1 MKKALYFM
9 LALLLLI
16 AGALASLPWLIS
28 ADEIKQALIS
38 QVQQKTGRQL
48 QIQGAVSWSFY
59 PTLGVAIEQVRLLNP
74 SGFPEDATLAV
85 ARGRVGV
92 ALMPLFSRQIQ
103 IEQLELDQP
112 QIHLYQQANGQTN
125 IDDLLTQAAT
135 APKPAA
141 ANTDPGKT
149 TGESAPSAAADYQVR
164 LAGIQIRDGTLSLT
178 KLASQQSYTL
188 NHLQLTTGVLSANQ
202 PLDIQLATDFALD
215 KLQGHLATK
224 ARLHPGA
231 SAKEWSAKSWT
242 LDLRLQPDAAT
253 TLQLTSQADLS
264 LLLPGA
270 GTQQQLRLS
279 PWQWTLQLKSPS
291 LQGQWQNQGN
301 LSVDWGKGDPQLR
314 LDDWQLTGSQQGPAV
329 PPSLAN
335 IQAQGNWR
343 YHAGQ
348 RQLSWQEAKGE
359 LGKLQFQGA
368 LEALLGTIPTIRFN
382 VSSPK
387 IDLAWLG
394 ATPEKST
401 APEKSVMPGKGVA
414 QPSTKSATGEP
425 SSTQEPDLRGL
436 SALNAEGRVAVG
448 RVMGP
453 RLEMTDSK
461 LAIQLQ
467 DGVLKVTDFSAG
479 MYQGV
484 VALTGQ
490 LDGRR
495 VPAHLQLEPKIRAV
509 QIQPL
514 LKEWT
519 GKEPVSG
526 AATIQGKL
534 AMLGLLPQNMRSSV
548 AGDLNLMI
556 QNGAVNGINLAA
568 MLRDA
573 KAALK
578 GQSASGAVR
587 KTDFSA
593 LTADVHLGQAK
604 ASSQNITLMSPLLRV
619 KGRGNTHLLQ
629 ESLDFHFDVSVVGTS
644 KGQGGQD
651 LADLRHLTIPLQIG
665 GSWSKPDYALDMQ
678 SLFKQDLQRQ
688 IQEQI
693 PQKLPG
699 KLGQLFN

>member
-16 AGALASLPWLIS
+16 VGALMSLPWLVS

-112 QIHLYQQANGQTN
+112 QIHLYQQADGQTN

-135 APKPAA
+135 APEPSAPNPVPSNA
-141 ANTDPGKT
+141 
-149 TGESAPSAAADYQVR
+149 TGDSAPPSAAADYQVR

-178 KLASQQSYTL
+178 QMASQQSYTL
-188 NHLQLTTGVLSANQ
+188 NHLQVSTGVLSANQ

-215 KLQGHLATK
+215 KLQGHVETK
-224 ARLHPGA
+224 ARLQPG
-231 SAKEWSAKSWT
+231 SSPQEWSAQGWT

-264 LLLPGA
+264 LRLP
-270 GTQQQLRLS
+270 GTQQQLLLS
-279 PWQWTLQLKSPS
+279 PWQWTLQLNSPT
-291 LQGQWQNQGN
+291 LQGQWQNQGR
-301 LSVDWGKGDPQLR
+301 LSVDWGNGAPQLR
-314 LDDWQLTGSQQGPAV
+314 LDDWQLTGSQQGRAIPPA
-329 PPSLAN
+329 LTK
-335 IQAQGNWR
+335 IQAQGHWR
-343 YHAGQ
+343 YDAGQ
-348 RQLSWQEAKGE
+348 HRLALQEAKGA
-359 LGKLQFQGA
+359 LGELQFEGA
-368 LEALLGTIPTIRFN
+368 VEALLTSIPAIRFN
-382 VSSPK
+382 VSSPRVE
-387 IDLAWLG
+387 LAWFG
-394 ATPEKST
+394 ATPEKNT
-401 APEKSVMPGKGVA
+401 APEKSVVL
-414 QPSTKSATGEP
+414 PSTKAATSESSA
-425 SSTQEPDLRGL
+425 QEPDLRGL
-436 SALNAEGRVAVG
+436 GVLNGEGRLAIG

-453 RLEMTDSK
+453 KLDMLDAK

-467 DGVLKVTDFSAG
+467 DGVLNITDFSAG
-479 MYQGV
+479 LYQGV

-495 VPAHLQLEPKIRAV
+495 IPAHLQLAPKIRAV

-526 AATIQGKL
+526 SASLQGKL
-534 AMLGLLPQNMRSSV
+534 TMAGLLPQNIRSSV
-548 AGDLNLMI
+548 AGDLNLVI
-556 QNGAVNGINLAA
+556 QDGAVNGINLAA
-568 MLRDA
+568 KLREA

-578 GQSASGAVR
+578 GQAASGAVR

-593 LTADVHLGQAK
+593 LTADIHLGQAK
-604 ASSQNITLMSPLLRV
+604 ATSQNIALMSPLLRV
-619 KGRGNTHLLQ
+619 KGAGNTHLIQ
-629 ESLDFHFDVSVVGTS
+629 ETLDFHFDVSVVGTS

-651 LADLRHLTIPLQIG
+651 LAELRHLTIPLRIT
-665 GSWSKPDYALDMQ
+665 GSWSQPDYELDLQ
-678 SLFKQDLQRQ
+678 NLFKQGLQRRIENQ
-688 IQEQI
+688 L

>member
-16 AGALASLPWLIS
+16 TGALASLPWLIS

-74 SGFPEDATLAV
+74 SGFPEDVTLAV

-112 QIHLYQQANGQTN
+112 QIHLYQQADGQTN

-135 APKPAA
+135 SPAPAA
-141 ANTDPGKT
+141 SGSGPSTPTA
-149 TGESAPSAAADYQVR
+149 ESAPPVAADYQVR

-178 KLASQQSYTL
+178 KLPSQQRYTL
-188 NHLQLTTGVLSANQ
+188 NHLQLTTGVLSADQ

-215 KLQGHLATK
+215 QLQGHLATK
-224 ARLHPGA
+224 ARLQPGP
-231 SAKEWSAKSWT
+231 SAQDWSAQGWT
-242 LDLRLQPDAAT
+242 LDLRLQPDAT
-253 TLQLTSQADLS
+253 TQLQLTSQADLS
-264 LLLPGA
+264 LHRSGA
-270 GTQQQLRLS
+270 QPQLRLS
-279 PWQWTLQLKSPS
+279 PWQWTLQLNAPT

-301 LSVDWGKGDPQLR
+301 LSVDWGKGEPQLR
-314 LDDWQLTGSQQGPAV
+314 LEDWQLTGSQQGVAIPPA
-329 PPSLAN
+329 LAK
-335 IQAQGNWR
+335 IQAQGHWR
-343 YHAGQ
+343 YDAGLG
-348 RQLSWQEAKGE
+348 QLALQEAKGA
-359 LGKLQFQGA
+359 LGEFQFQGA
-368 LEALLGTIPTIRFN
+368 VEALLGTIPTIRFN
-382 VSSPK
+382 LSSPK
-387 IDLAWLG
+387 LDLAWLEGTPKVG
-394 ATPEKST
+394 ATPEKND
-401 APEKSVMPGKGVA
+401 MPGKGEA
-414 QPSTKSATGEP
+414 PSATKAATGEP
-425 SSTQEPDLRGL
+425 PAQEPDLRGL
-436 SALNAEGRVAVG
+436 GALNAEGRVAVG

-453 RLEMTDSK
+453 RLDMTDAK

-467 DGVLKVTDFSAG
+467 DGVLEVTDFSAG

-495 VPAHLQLEPKIRAV
+495 VPAHLQLAPKIRAV

-526 AATIQGKL
+526 AASLQGKL
-534 AMLGLLPQNMRSSV
+534 IMTGLLPQTIRSSV
-548 AGDLNLMI
+548 TGDLNLVI
-556 QNGAVNGINLAA
+556 QDGAVNGINLAA

-573 KAALK
+573 KATLK
-578 GQSASGAVR
+578 GQTASTAVR

-593 LTADVHLGQAK
+593 LTADIHLGQAK
-604 ASSQNITLMSPLLRV
+604 ASSQNISLMSPLLRV
-619 KGRGNTHLLQ
+619 QGRGTTHLLQ
-629 ESLDFHFDVSVVGTS
+629 ESLDFHLDVSVVGTS

-651 LADLRHLTIPLQIG
+651 LAELRHLTIPLRIT

-678 SLFKQDLQRQ
+678 SLLKQDLQRQ
-688 IQEQI
+688 IQEKI
-693 PQKLPG
+693 PKKLPG